1 MWGTQWLT
9 WRRLSGKVAGM
20 AETRP
25 KSAAKT
31 TTKNS
36 AKAKSEGAKKPA
48 RPRRSAKSRAVEEH
62 IRSYFDALG
71 RRDIEAV
78 AAHWSPDGV
87 EDVVPQGVY
96 RGPGEISG
104 MFSALVASTP
114 DLETKVSRV
123 VTDDRHAVV
132 EWRMSGTFSGAPFKG
147 LEPTGKRVELRGLD
161 IFEVEDQKILS
172 NTAYYD
178 GASFARQIGMLPAQ
192 DSGAERAM
200 KSAFNAVTRARRVV
214 NERMT
219 G

>member
-1 MWGTQWLT
+1 
-9 WRRLSGKVAGM
+9 M
-20 AETRP
+20 AEKRT
-25 KSAAKT
+25 KQAAKT
-31 TTKNS
+31 ATKS
-36 AKAKSEGAKKPA
+36 TAKGSSEGAKKPA

-62 IRSYFDALG
+62 IRSYFDALA

-87 EDVVPQGVY
+87 EDIVPQGVY
-96 RGPGEISG
+96 RGPGEISA
-104 MFSALVASTP
+104 MFSDLVASTP

-123 VTDDRHAVV
+123 VADERHAVV
-132 EWRMSGTFSGAPFKG
+132 EWRMSGTFSGAPFMG

-161 IFEVEDQKILS
+161 LFEVEDQKILS

-200 KSAFNAVTRARRVV
+200 KGAFNAVTRARRAV
-214 NERMT
+214 NERMN